1 MSYNILINFLFIK
14 YKMIKRTL
22 NHDEREII
30 RKKNEEFLKYCIE
43 GEGKLLKRPI
53 KDEDKVDIKKET
65 NEETNMETHEET
77 KGETQ
82 LETQGE
88 THEET
93 NEETNE
99 ETKVET
105 NEETQE

>member
-1 MSYNILINFLFIK
+1 MSYNKLINFLFIK

-43 GEGKLLKRPI
+43 CEGKLLKRPI

-65 NEETNMETHEET
+65 NEETHE
-77 KGETQ
+77 
-82 LETQGE
+82 E

-93 NEETNE
+93 NEET
-99 ETKVET
+99 KVKTHEET